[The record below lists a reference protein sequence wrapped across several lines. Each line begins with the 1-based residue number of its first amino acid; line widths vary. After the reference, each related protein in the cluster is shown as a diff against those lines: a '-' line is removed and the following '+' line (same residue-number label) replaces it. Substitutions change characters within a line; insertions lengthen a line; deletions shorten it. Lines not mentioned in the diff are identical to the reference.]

1 MDLLNGFLT
10 WCNSMVL
17 PHIRDTRPNKSNNG
31 KGQFFLQVL
40 RKDSKILKEV
50 SKRNGG
56 HLKYKQLRC
65 LG

>member
-50 SKRNGG
+50 SKG
-56 HLKYKQLRC
+56 KEAI
-65 LG
+65 